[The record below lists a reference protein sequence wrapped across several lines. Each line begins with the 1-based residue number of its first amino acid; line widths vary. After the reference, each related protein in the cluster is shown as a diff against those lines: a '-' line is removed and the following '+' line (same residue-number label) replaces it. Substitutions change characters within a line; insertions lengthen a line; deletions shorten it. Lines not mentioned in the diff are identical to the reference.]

1 MPKKKI
7 SPINEEFDFK
17 LLVTIARKN
26 SIALALILLISVLT
40 SVLILRYTPPV
51 FEATSVLQLT
61 MENQAKRILNAN
73 SYQEIQDENKLLASS
88 IELIRSKVMIAR
100 TIEKLPLDISYF
112 AKGEVLTNELYKQC
126 PFEVSYQLKDSSLL
140 EKAIQIEFP
149 DRNNFK
155 LSYPT
160 SSKGG
165 ASLAKTFKTGVWI
178 ELPEVRLKVIVKD
191 FPLIERMQEEISSD
205 LFYFEINSPSNVI
218 DYVMRNLRVSTLNP
232 QAQTVAIQFKDGNS
246 LKACEIVNGIA
257 NEFNN
262 YDLEKNSQ
270 VAERILQFIDNTI
283 GGIDRNL
290 RESEE
295 QIEKF
300 QRDNSMVSTEGAAG
314 KVLNDLDKLESE
326 IYTINKELF
335 LFEKIKDELN
345 NETELNSFVLSLS
358 GSFEN
363 NELREQL
370 KTMQR
375 LLEDREL
382 IRLNMSEKSDAYQNL
397 QLKLTSQ
404 RNMLIRLFNNEQARL
419 NSQKNYCIT
428 ELKKKEKQLGLI
440 PGQQAESTRLNRI
453 YGVNEKFYSLLLE
466 KKAEFSITKAGY
478 VPQHVIFE
486 EAKPNKPPVSPK
498 KNLVI
503 SACLAAGFL
512 LGFLLILIKYLLYNE
527 INSLEEVGHYTDAAL
542 LGIVPKYK
550 RDIPIS
556 QLLVDKNPK
565 SIISESF
572 RSIRTNLQFISYTEG
587 AKLVAVTSTISGEGK
602 TFNAINLAG
611 VIAFSGKKVIIL
623 DLDMRKPKIHLGFN
637 VENNHGMSTLLIGKD
652 KPENCITKSSLA
664 NLDFITAGPI
674 PPNPAELIIHQ
685 KMDDLIDHLK
695 GLYEIIIIDL
705 PPVGIVSDGIP
716 ILKRADYPIY
726 ILRANFSRK
735 MFINQ
740 INKLIQENKVNNLS
754 VILNGVE
761 MSRIK
766 YGYGYGYSYGYGY
779 GYGYS
784 YGYGYYEDDEAPK
797 TFLGWVGSR
806 FSSKKS
812 KS

>member
-1 MPKKKI
+1 MK
-7 SPINEEFDFK
+7 S
-17 LLVTIARKN
+17 
-26 SIALALILLISVLT
+26 
-40 SVLILRYTPPV
+40 
-51 FEATSVLQLT
+51 
-61 MENQAKRILNAN
+61 
-73 SYQEIQDENKLLASS
+73 
-88 IELIRSKVMIAR
+88 
-100 TIEKLPLDISYF
+100 
-112 AKGEVLTNELYKQC
+112 
-126 PFEVSYQLKDSSLL
+126 
-140 EKAIQIEFP
+140 
-149 DRNNFK
+149 
-155 LSYPT
+155 
-160 SSKGG
+160 
-165 ASLAKTFKTGVWI
+165 
-178 ELPEVRLKVIVKD
+178 
-191 FPLIERMQEEISSD
+191 
-205 LFYFEINSPSNVI
+205 
-218 DYVMRNLRVSTLNP
+218 LRVSTLNP
-232 QAQTVAIQFKDGNS
+232 QAQTVQIQFKDGNL

-262 YDLEKNSQ
+262 YDLEKNSE
-270 VAERILQFIDNTI
+270 VADRILRFIDNTI
-283 GGIDRNL
+283 EGIDQNL
-290 RESEE
+290 RESEDE
-295 QIEKF
+295 IERF
-300 QRDNSMVSTEGAAG
+300 QRQNAMISTEDNAS
-314 KVLNDLDKLESE
+314 KVLNDLDKLEAE

-335 LFEKIKDELN
+335 MFEKIRNELKN
-345 NETELNSFVLSLS
+345 DTEISAFILSLS
-358 GSFEN
+358 GSFAN
-363 NELREQL
+363 NDLREQL
-370 KTMQR
+370 KTMQQ

-382 IRLNMSEKSDAYQNL
+382 IRLTMSEKSDAYQKI
-397 QLKLTSQ
+397 QFKLSNQ
-404 RNMLIRLFNNEQARL
+404 RNVLIRLFNNEQARL
-419 NSQKNYCIT
+419 NSQKNYCLS
-428 ELKKKEKQLGLI
+428 ELNKKENALSRL

-453 YGVNEKFYSLLLE
+453 YEINEKFYSLLLE

-486 EAKPNKPPVSPK
+486 EAKPDKPPVSPK
-498 KNLVI
+498 KPLVI
-503 SACLAAGFL
+503 SACLAAGFM

-527 INSLEEVGHYTDAAL
+527 INSLEEVGLYTEAAL

-572 RSIRTNLQFISYTEG
+572 RSIRTNLQFISYTDG

-674 PPNPAELIIHQ
+674 PPNPAELIINP
-685 KMDDLIDHLK
+685 KMEELIDYLK
-695 GLYEIIIIDL
+695 GFYEIIIIDL
-705 PPVGIVSDGIP
+705 PPVGIVSDGVP
-716 ILKRADYPIY
+716 MLKRADYPIY

-740 INKLIQENKVNNLS
+740 INKLIHENKVNNLS
-754 VILNGVE
+754 IILNGVE

-784 YGYGYYEDDEAPK
+784 YGYGYYEDDEAPR
-797 TFLGWVGSR
+797 TFLSWIGSKL
-806 FSSKKS
+806 SLKKS
-812 KS
+812 K